1 MSSLNL
7 RNITNSFL
15 DVHLISLASWRQ
27 SNAIIPCDHGGPYMV
42 TQEGYDPEDLKSVAD
57 EFVLGRS
64 GEWLSLSLFFR
75 LPVPD
80 RREEFVFGTAAE
92 IMQMMEN
99 LTAKVVILRPG
110 EEAQS
115 ELDKQGIDEMAAAY
129 HAAKRKTAGAKT
141 EY

>member
-7 RNITNSFL
+7 HNITNSFL
-15 DVHLISLASWRQ
+15 DVHLISLALWRQ
-27 SNAIIPCDHGGPYMV
+27 SNEIIPCDHGGPYMV

-80 RREEFVFGTAAE
+80 RRAEFIFGTAAE
-92 IMQMMEN
+92 IMEMMEN
-99 LTAKVVILRPG
+99 LTSKVVILRPG
-110 EEAQS
+110 EQAQS
-115 ELDKQGIDEMAAAY
+115 EPTTPETDHMAAAY
-129 HAAKRKTAGAKT
+129 HAGKSKTAGAKN
-141 EY
+141 

>member
-1 MSSLNL
+1 MSNLNL
-7 RNITNSFL
+7 HNISNSFL

-27 SNAIIPCDHGGPYMV
+27 ANEVTPRDHGGPYMV
-42 TQEGYDPEDLKSVAD
+42 TQVGYDPEDMKLTAD

-75 LPVPD
+75 LPVSD
-80 RREEFVFGTAAE
+80 RRSEFIFGTAAE

-115 ELDKQGIDEMAAAY
+115 ELDTPETDEIAAAY
-129 HAAKRKTAGAKT
+129 HAGKSKAAGAKN
-141 EY
+141 